1 MSKDASLTV
10 RVRQDTS
17 ERLDLLSKAMN
28 RSKSYVIEQAL
39 DQYLALNEWQIQG
52 IQAAI
57 DDVDNGAGALTD
69 HSEVRTKWEARIAH
83 KMD

>member
-1 MSKDASLTV
+1 MTKDASLTV

-17 ERLDLLSKAMN
+17 ERLDSLSRVMN

-39 DQYLALNEWQIQG
+39 NQYLALNEWQIQG
-52 IQAAI
+52 IQDAI

-69 HSEVRTKWEARIAH
+69 HSEVRAKWETKIAH